1 MHSSFRISNSSDSL
15 PLNVGTTSI
24 QKLQADKR
32 SEEFKIYVELGLEA
46 TKLSAS
52 TDDEEDGE
60 IAKESETL
68 LVEPHSFNVVATPL
82 TKEFLIAEEK
92 AKAREAA
99 RIEKENET
107 FNSEEY
113 DSEPLAVPVE
123 RKKNVGRFKPNT
135 REPGKVKGDLKV
147 GDSKQIYRRSQNEKE
162 RVLAGSGGP
171 NHGNMFKDNQDRKP
185 PDILLPTKPTFNSPL
200 HLPNLPTTP
209 IPVSELPPTAVRSPP
224 MKSPPINPLL
234 QNLTPIPP
242 KQYTSRPPPNILNP
256 QAKPA
261 PTPSPAR
268 AASSDLISI
277 QVPMAGPDGS
287 QTLQTINV
295 PRSVLAGASDRPIL
309 LTVTPKNGINKGQ
322 KQIVVLTKNTNGTAS
337 ASSRTATIS
346 TTNMTL
352 NQKTSAVPVPGS
364 PSKSVQLSPRAQLP
378 TSHPPAQLSQTSVAA
393 MLAASQPVN
402 PALATHRSTQQQQG
416 QPSGGGVQQPA
427 RPHQQVVHHQQ
438 GVQQVVQQQPQQVVQ
453 QQPQQVV
460 QQQPQQVVQQ
470 QKQHV
475 VQQQQQVVRQQVIQQ
490 PQAVVRQGAVQT
502 QPGARTVG
510 AGQVKGGQQVIRGHI
525 VQTSQGQVLVQG
537 NKQILLGN
545 NAIQNG
551 RLVLNQAQLQALTGA
566 VASSQ
571 PVASGAQ
578 AKVLPGGQGVNK
590 AVGGGQVRTQV
601 ISAGGQPVRT
611 VMSVTQIQSMVS
623 GGQLQTVI
631 AGGRLQTVVSGS
643 QAVSGAQTPGRA
655 NPGQV
660 LLSPGQVGQVLSSGG
675 VQKVLTMSGGQQVV
689 RVLSAGNG
697 VQQGGVKPHIAV
709 GSPRGQIGN
718 NSAQQAAPQAPSLPN
733 GNSMTSPPSGGGG
746 DSLSRIMAALH
757 NRGLV
762 SQQNGKFY
770 YVGDKSK
777 SPVSISPGTA
787 VKLAATTGIT
797 TSPVKP
803 AQPTFSPSTG
813 LNTAVSGIT
822 SLSNLNTGFSTPR
835 TVSRMNNATTT
846 TIQQS
851 SGSQNTVVVANAA
864 SLDSYTADSSLLE
877 MANTLLQSP
886 VSSFSPNST
895 VLSPQAPVYSSYTNG
910 QAEVSP
916 LKTTSQGEINN
927 QTFYYRDLGLPVGW
941 YIRIDKRLIGDCSY
955 EVDTSFFSPDGAC
968 LKSQRDISAY
978 LTGQLIVEDLSHKA
992 PVSVNLLPWKDDLNE
1007 INKQFVPNID
1017 ISGSTGFAPSDA
1029 TSHNFLK
1036 RSLSATQD
1044 LGICDEKKSK
1054 PENFLFL

>member
-15 PLNVGTTSI
+15 PLNVGVTSI
-24 QKLQADKR
+24 QKLHADKR

-52 TDDEEDGE
+52 TDEEEEGE
-60 IAKESETL
+60 VAKESETL
-68 LVEPHSFNVVATPL
+68 LVEPHSFNIVATPL

-113 DSEPLAVPVE
+113 DSEPLALHVE
-123 RKKNVGRFKPNT
+123 RRKNVGRYKPNT
-135 REPGKVKGDLKV
+135 REPGKAKSDLKV
-147 GDSKQIYRRSQNEKE
+147 GDSKQIFRRSQNEKE
-162 RVLAGSGGP
+162 KALAGSGGQ
-171 NHGNMFKDNQDRKP
+171 NHSNMFKENQDRKP
-185 PDILLPTKPTFNSPL
+185 PDILLPSKPSFNSPL

-224 MKSPPINPLL
+224 MKSPPMNPLL

-256 QAKPA
+256 PTQAKPT
-261 PTPSPAR
+261 PTSTPSPAR

-322 KQIVVLTKNTNGTAS
+322 KQIVVLTKNTNGAAS

-352 NQKTSAVPVPGS
+352 NQKNSGAPVPGS
-364 PSKSVQLSPRAQLP
+364 PSKSVQLSPRAQVP
-378 TSHPPAQLSQTSVAA
+378 SSHPPSQLSQTSVAA

-402 PALATHRSTQQQQG
+402 PGLATARSTHQPG
-416 QPSGGGVQQPA
+416 QLGGGVQQPV
-427 RPHQQVVHHQQ
+427 RPQQQVVQHQQIVHHQQ
-438 GVQQVVQQQPQQVVQ
+438 GLKQQQVVQQQPQQVLQ
-453 QQPQQVV
+453 QLPQQI
-460 QQQPQQVVQQ
+460 VQQ

-502 QPGARTVG
+502 PPGVRTVG

-571 PVASGAQ
+571 TVASGAQ
-578 AKVLPGGQGVNK
+578 AKVLPGSQVVNK

-601 ISAGGQPVRT
+601 ISGGGQPVRT

-631 AGGRLQTVVSGS
+631 AGGRLQTVVSAS

-660 LLSPGQVGQVLSSGG
+660 LLSPGQVGQVISSGG

-689 RVLSAGNG
+689 RVLSTGNG
-697 VQQGGVKPHIAV
+697 VQQGGVKPHTAV
-709 GSPRGQIGN
+709 GSPRGQISS

-733 GNSMTSPPSGGGG
+733 GNSMTSPPSGG

-787 VKLAATTGIT
+787 VKLAASSGV
-797 TSPVKP
+797 TSSPGKP
-803 AQPTFSPSTG
+803 AQPIFSPG
-813 LNTAVSGIT
+813 APLNTAVSGIT
-822 SLSNLNTGFSTPR
+822 SLSNLNTALSTPR
-835 TVSRMNNATTT
+835 TVSRMSTATTMY
-846 TIQQS
+846 QS
-851 SGSQNTVVVANAA
+851 SGNQNTVVVANAA
-864 SLDSYTADSSLLE
+864 NLDSYTADSSLLE

-895 VLSPQAPVYSSYTNG
+895 ILSPQAPAFTSYTNG

-1017 ISGSTGFAPSDA
+1017 ISGSTGFALSDA

-1054 PENFLFL
+1054 TENFLFL